1 MMGGDMVGSPL
12 RALEWLL
19 EFTVTAML
27 PALISGPV
35 IVGILLIAQDM
46 MARVATL
53 PGVRSTPWETAP

>member
-12 RALEWLL
+12 RALEWLVEL
-19 EFTVTAML
+19 TVTAML

-53 PGVRSTPWETAP
+53 PGVRSTPWETVP

>member
-12 RALEWLL
+12 RALEWLVEL
-19 EFTVTAML
+19 TVTAML

>member
-19 EFTVTAML
+19 ELTVTAML

>member
-1 MMGGDMVGSPL
+1 MGGDMVGSPL
-12 RALEWLL
+12 RALEWLVEL
-19 EFTVTAML
+19 TVTAML

>member
-12 RALEWLL
+12 RALEWLVEL
-19 EFTVTAML
+19 TVTAML

-53 PGVRSTPWETAP
+53 PGVRSTPWKTAP